1 MNIKNRKLY
10 FEDTMRFYDIDGLKM
25 PSVTTVL
32 DVLPKPLALK
42 YFINNNPNAEFIAAE
57 RAFIGTMSHFHFE
70 TENCIK
76 LNKTPILEEVD
87 KQFDTEY
94 NRGVIEDIKMKIN
107 FFILDNK
114 LIPLHIEEKL
124 WSYELQTAGRCDY
137 IGYLNGVL
145 SIIDLKTSKA
155 FYESDTG
162 FDSHSLQLSAYKQCA
177 KETLG
182 LDIQKLFILR
192 VHEDSWWEL
201 KEKEFDIGGFKYA
214 RELFREKYGC

>member
-1 MNIKNRKLY
+1 
-10 FEDTMRFYDIDGLKM
+10 MRFYNIDGIDF
-25 PSVTTVL
+25 PSATTVL
-32 DVLPKPLALK
+32 SALPQPTALK
-42 YFINNNPNAEFIAAE
+42 NFINNNPNAAFIASE
-57 RAFIGTMSHFHFE
+57 RAYIGILSHFHFE
-70 TENCIK
+70 SRNSIH

-87 KQFDTEY
+87 SQFDTED
-94 NRGVIEDIKMKIN
+94 NRDIIEDIKTKID
-107 FFILDNK
+107 FFLFENELK
-114 LIPLHIEEKL
+114 PLHIEEKI
-124 WSYELQTAGRCDY
+124 WSHELRTAGRVDY
-137 IGYLNGVL
+137 IGYFKGML